1 MDMGNTR
8 LKGCQWLKIRSG
20 IKQEKVM
27 AQDDPRVDI
36 AVREAREFRGRLGWH
51 VAYGQITMLIVL
63 GVMGYFGASIRWM
76 LVIGL
81 FLGVGTVSAAILE
94 IGLRLDAGRSYM
106 ELWAK
111 EIEML
116 IESQARQR

>member
-1 MDMGNTR
+1 
-8 LKGCQWLKIRSG
+8 
-20 IKQEKVM
+20 M